1 MLDYFLT
8 ILAIGFV
15 AGVVA
20 VVWETVVNLVAALW
34 QARKG

>member
-20 VVWETVVNLVAALW
+20 VGWSLVANLGAALW
-34 QARKG
+34 QARKR